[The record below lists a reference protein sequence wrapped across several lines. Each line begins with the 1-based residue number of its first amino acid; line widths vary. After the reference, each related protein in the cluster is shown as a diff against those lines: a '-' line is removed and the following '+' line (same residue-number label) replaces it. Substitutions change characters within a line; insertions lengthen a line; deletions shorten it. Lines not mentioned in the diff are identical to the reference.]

1 LFTIKQ
7 LYQPKLRIVSPG
19 AYKFSIQSNSIMLAS
34 QAAHFSQLVV
44 LVDQGVIHVFIPAA
58 QTPRSA
64 PC

>member
-1 LFTIKQ
+1 
-7 LYQPKLRIVSPG
+7 
-19 AYKFSIQSNSIMLAS
+19 MLAS